1 MKEMFGNLGNDP
13 KFNALAKLAFY
24 SLFLIV
30 AIILINTAD
39 IGDDSHKEE
48 DNEQQLEG
56 SMVLVMPDNYN
67 YKYSISVDE
76 KIYSYE
82 GMVVDKVNTF
92 KKNKDNEITNY
103 KYEKNSYY
111 QLEEEEYVETL
122 KEEVYDIISYDY
134 LNVDKFKDYLDN
146 ASRVDNKYYTYLKDT
161 ITGEETDIYILIELD
176 ENKVM
181 IDYSKLVDEYD
192 ELIVVF
198 EYKER

>member
-1 MKEMFGNLGNDP
+1 MFGNLGNDP

-76 KIYSYE
+76 KIYS
-82 GMVVDKVNTF
+82 
-92 KKNKDNEITNY
+92 
-103 KYEKNSYY
+103 
-111 QLEEEEYVETL
+111 
-122 KEEVYDIISYDY
+122 
-134 LNVDKFKDYLDN
+134 
-146 ASRVDNKYYTYLKDT
+146 
-161 ITGEETDIYILIELD
+161 
-176 ENKVM
+176 
-181 IDYSKLVDEYD
+181 
-192 ELIVVF
+192 
-198 EYKER
+198 

>member
-1 MKEMFGNLGNDP
+1 MFGNLGNDP